1 MKEDEKY
8 KGSQML
14 DVPRLGLCTA
24 MFLLTIP
31 TAVSQ
36 QGPLTT
42 SAGCTFGSGTSVVLK
57 KEL

>member
-1 MKEDEKY
+1 M
-8 KGSQML
+8 
-14 DVPRLGLCTA
+14 DVPSLGLYTA

-42 SAGCTFGSGTSVVLK
+42 SAGCTFGRGTSVVLK